1 MEEKNK
7 KLKNDFENQLN
18 IEKIKYIE
26 EKNKNKVLEE
36 KIKENEKKYN
46 ESINNKDNELKI
58 KEDKIKIKH
67 EKLLEL
73 SKKLKDNK
81 KEMNEYKRKYN
92 ELIGNSNK
100 NAQNEIKYEK
110 CFEEPIIGYRYKCP
124 LCNNYNLCQK
134 CQE

>member
-1 MEEKNK
+1 M
-7 KLKNDFENQLN
+7 
-18 IEKIKYIE
+18 
-26 EKNKNKVLEE
+26 
-36 KIKENEKKYN
+36 
-46 ESINNKDNELKI
+46 
-58 KEDKIKIKH
+58 
-67 EKLLEL
+67 LEL

-92 ELIGNSNK
+92 ELICNSNK

-134 CQE
+134 CQEKNENSEESSNNFTQNKKEYRETYYNT